1 MLSLIKEEHIQ
12 SQSLEHQI
20 IIPPTLDLNIE
31 YSDIINQFGFV
42 CFFSMA
48 APLTP
53 LIIFVLSL
61 LFRMLNYYK
70 FIHLKRV
77 EILDESKGISF
88 YNKIIKMF
96 LFIGVMV
103 NVAIFMFSSPN
114 PSMPLNTIE
123 TIKNKFLSIF
133 IIENSVI
140 IIYSF
145 VDRNILPNW
154 FKYKNIIRDLYL
166 NKYFYK
172 DDKTK

>member
-1 MLSLIKEEHIQ
+1 
-12 SQSLEHQI
+12 
-20 IIPPTLDLNIE
+20 
-31 YSDIINQFGFV
+31 
-42 CFFSMA
+42 
-48 APLTP
+48 
-53 LIIFVLSL
+53 
-61 LFRMLNYYK
+61 
-70 FIHLKRV
+70 
-77 EILDESKGISF
+77 
-88 YNKIIKMF
+88 MF

-114 PSMPLNTIE
+114 PSTPLNTIE